1 MCKQF
6 VNTVDMTTSV
16 IYFAYIRKPPRVS
29 EAEWEVMQVL
39 WESSPLGATEI
50 ADEVCKRMRWHP
62 KTVKTLLGRLVKKG
76 ALRYREEGN
85 RYLYQ
90 PVYSRDRYVAAESRS
105 FVQRVFGGSATP
117 AVVHFV
123 ETMKLSDD
131 DLQELRAI
139 LDRKQKEEEKR

>member
-1 MCKQF
+1 MP
-6 VNTVDMTTSV
+6 
-16 IYFAYIRKPPRVS
+16 KPPRVS

-50 ADEVCKRMRWHP
+50 ADEVCKRMQWHP

-76 ALRYREEGN
+76 VLRYREDGN
-85 RYLYQ
+85 RYLYS
-90 PVYSRDRYVAAESRS
+90 PVYRRDRYVAAESRS
-105 FVQRVFGGSATP
+105 FIDRVFGGSATP

-123 ETMKLSDD
+123 ETMELSDD

-139 LDRKQKEEEKR
+139 LDRKQNEEEQR